1 MHSTKFAIMQS
12 RRKAVKQRRDLA
24 SCAATCATA
33 FLFLWA
39 AYGLAQQSDDVMRRC
54 PAAGAS
60 KAECQLRIYGR

>member
-12 RRKAVKQRRDLA
+12 RRKTVKQRRDLA

-39 AYGLAQQSDDVMRRC
+39 AYGLAQQSDEMLRRC
-54 PAAGAS
+54 LAAGAS
-60 KAECQLRIYGR
+60 KAECQLRIHGR

>member
-12 RRKAVKQRRDLA
+12 RQKAAKQRHDLA

-39 AYGLAQQSDDVMRRC
+39 AYGLAQQSDEMLRRC
-54 PAAGAS
+54 LAAGAS